1 MKNAYRLLATVSMA
15 SNALGIVCLLFLLFT
30 AVWSFE
36 HILVGYLLFFV
47 LAFVSGLFSLVVKK
61 NTLALVAVIISIFFL
76 AIYLFVMYQFSYVN
90 FR

>member
-1 MKNAYRLLATVSMA
+1 MKNAYRLLATVSMV

-30 AVWSFE
+30 TVWSFE

-61 NTLALVAVIISIFFL
+61 NTLALVAVLISIFFS
-76 AIYLFVMYQFSYVN
+76 AIYLFVMYQFSYVD